1 MSWWGFGAAIHVTHR
16 AGGIPQLSPL
26 GARQGGPCYLIKP
39 INEWAKKAAN
49 TA

>member
-1 MSWWGFGAAIHVTHR
+1 MVGFWRGDPRHPPR
-16 AGGIPQLSPL
+16 RWDPQLSPL